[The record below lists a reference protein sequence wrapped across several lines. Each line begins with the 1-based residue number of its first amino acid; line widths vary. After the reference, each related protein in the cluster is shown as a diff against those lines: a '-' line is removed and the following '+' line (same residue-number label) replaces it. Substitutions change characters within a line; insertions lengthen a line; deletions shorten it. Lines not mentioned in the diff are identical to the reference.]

1 MTVLQ
6 SALIIH
12 KGEQFAIQ
20 FEVKIGNK
28 IATPDDIDGLWIKVF
43 GRLHE
48 WPNGGLTFDSD
59 GNVWLYPLDE
69 NQTRGIL
76 ESLTSAQVAVKLG
89 NDILKTDVF
98 ELEVK
103 NSIIMEPWNNG

>member
-1 MTVLQ
+1 MQ
-6 SALIIH
+6 GLIIH
-12 KGEQFAIQ
+12 KGEQFAIP
-20 FEVKIGNK
+20 FEVKIGDET
-28 IATPDDIDGLWIKVF
+28 ATPENINGLRIKVF
-43 GRLHE
+43 GRLQE
-48 WPNGGLTFDSD
+48 WPNGDLTFDSEE
-59 GNVWLYPLDE
+59 NVWLYPLDE

-76 ESLTSAQVAVKLG
+76 ESRTSAQVAVKLG